1 MQKMEARTSKH
12 VDTLTVMFFWFQSQ
26 SALSNSIGCLISI
39 GLHRMQDA
47 CKLYMLKLYHAEN
60 GSPNIGRPTHK
71 IFQVGSWVDSQKPV
85 NCTCSNTIMH
95 SGSLNIGRHT
105 QNVSQV
111 GSWNGTPEACELHKL
126 KLYYALRKP
135 VHREAHTKSTSN
147 KISNLKDNCAV
158 TWGCVCGEFF
168 VTIRAMYSPSIST

>member
-1 MQKMEARTSKH
+1 
-12 VDTLTVMFFWFQSQ
+12 
-26 SALSNSIGCLISI
+26 
-39 GLHRMQDA
+39 MQDA

-71 IFQVGSWVDSQKPV
+71 IFQVGSWVDSQRPV

-95 SGSLNIGRHT
+95 SGSLNIGRPT

-135 VHREAHTKSTSN
+135 VHREAHTKLTSN

-158 TWGCVCGEFF
+158 TWGCVCGKLF
-168 VTIRAMYSPSIST
+168 VTIRAMHSFQRARTRAPTATHTHTATPTHTHRHTHTLTRPHPHLDCLLMP